1 MILKTNDMIHEDCM
15 QCGARLLGRSG
26 KKFCD
31 DGCRNSYHNKR
42 NSNAS
47 RVARPVHR
55 NLRLNYTVLSEMIDS
70 GHDQAVLEELTLYG
84 FTEEYHTSSYVNDEG
99 NLVKNVYDVQYR
111 IVKKGRI
118 QFRRIS
124 GKRKD

>member
-1 MILKTNDMIHEDCM
+1 
-15 QCGARLLGRSG
+15 
-26 KKFCD
+26 
-31 DGCRNSYHNKR
+31 
-42 NSNAS
+42 
-47 RVARPVHR
+47 
-55 NLRLNYTVLSEMIDS
+55 LNYTVLSEMIDS